1 MYDAIIIGG
10 GFAGL
15 SAAVELSARG
25 ARVVVLEARPRLGGR
40 ATSFRDRTTGELVD
54 NGQHVIFGCY
64 RETWRFLRTI
74 GADSDVRVQPSLGVS
89 YIDRDNKLVRFQCPH
104 LPPPF
109 HLIAGVLEWDGIG
122 VGERWAGLRMV
133 EPLRRARRYARG
145 DRRASAAR
153 PDETVRDWLVRHGQG
168 PRLRELL
175 WEPLALAAL
184 NQQADQAAAA
194 PFARVLAELCG
205 PSSSDAT
212 LGIPAR
218 PLERFY
224 AEPAREFIESRG
236 GQVRTSAPSTLTVA
250 NRRLLGVETHG
261 ERLRAQTVIS
271 AVPWFAFGRLF
282 VDRPAPLAQVL
293 AGAATMSA
301 APIATV
307 NLWFERP
314 VLDEPFVGLVGRTM
328 QWVFDKRSAFGE
340 EGSHLS
346 LVSSGAHDVMR
357 LSNRALIHLALSELR
372 SALPGAQQTRL
383 LHATAIRERRA
394 TFSLAPLEPQRPET
408 ETAVGG
414 LFLAGDWIETG
425 LPSTIESAVA
435 SGHRAAEAAHRALAS

>member
-15 SAAVELSARG
+15 SAGVELSARG
-25 ARVVVLEARPRLGGR
+25 ARVVVLEGRPRLGGR
-40 ATSFRDRTTGELVD
+40 ATSYRDQTTGDLVD

-74 GADSDVRVQPSLGVS
+74 GADSDVHLQASLGFS
-89 YIDRDNKLVRFQCPH
+89 YIDRDNRQVRFQCPH

-122 VGERWAGLRMV
+122 VGERWAGLQMV

-184 NQQADQAAAA
+184 NQQADQAAAE
-194 PFARVLAELCG
+194 PFTRVLAELFG
-205 PSSSDAT
+205 PSASDAA
-212 LGIPAR
+212 LGIPAL

-224 AEPAREFIESRG
+224 AEPARGFIESRG
-236 GQVRTSAPSTLTVA
+236 GEVRTSAPATVTVGSD
-250 NRRLLGVETHG
+250 RRLEVETHG
-261 ERLRAQTVIS
+261 ERLRAPTVIS

-282 VDRPAPLAQVL
+282 TAKPAPLAQVL
-293 AGAATMSA
+293 AGAARMGA

-314 VLDEPFVGLVGRTM
+314 VLDEPFMGLVGRTM
-328 QWVFDKRSAFGE
+328 QWVFDKRSAFGDV
-340 EGSHLS
+340 GSYLA
-346 LVSSGAHDVMR
+346 LVSSGAHDVMQ
-357 LSNRALIHLALSELR
+357 LSNRALIHVALSELR
-372 SALPGAQQTRL
+372 SALPSARQARL
-383 LHATAIRERRA
+383 LHATVIRERRA
-394 TFSLAPLEPQRPET
+394 TFSLAPPEPQRPGT
-408 ETAVGG
+408 ETTVGG

-435 SGHRAAEAAHRALAS
+435 SGHRAAEAAHRALAG